1 MFEPRVAVASLSGK
15 SDADWAKQASP
26 WAGAAFLGGLA
37 LDKQTRTAARQM
49 VTGRDRSEF
58 LPEDPFGF
66 MESELRAL
74 DETDI
79 TPGFNVRS
87 VDQSSLKRAAKLC
100 ADYGAYIEINAH
112 CRQPEMTRIG
122 AGQALLTEPERLAN
136 TIRTAAQ
143 TDATVSLK
151 VRTEILGVDLQ
162 QVSQTAVEAGADI
175 LHIDAMDSE
184 SVIKDVKD
192 RTTAFI
198 IANNGV
204 RDQATAIEYLE
215 YGADAV
221 SVARPSTNT
230 EVLRRVKHGVK
241 NWFETQ

>member
-1 MFEPRVAVASLSGK
+1 MFEPRVAVASLSGE
-15 SDADWAKQASP
+15 SDAEWAKQASP

-37 LDKQTRTAARQM
+37 LDKQTRRAARQM

-66 MESELRAL
+66 MESQLKAL

-87 VDQSSLKRAAKLC
+87 VDQSSLQRAAKLC
-100 ADYGAYIEINAH
+100 ADHGAYIEINAH

-122 AGQALLTEPERLAN
+122 AGQALLTEPERLAD
-136 TIRTAAQ
+136 TIRTAAK

-151 VRTEILGVDLQ
+151 VRTEIPGVDLQ

-184 SVIKDVKD
+184 SVVKDVKD
-192 RTTAFI
+192 HTAVFI

-204 RDQATAIEYLE
+204 RDQATAREYLE

-221 SVARPSTNT
+221 SVARPSRNP

-241 NWFETQ
+241 TWFETQ